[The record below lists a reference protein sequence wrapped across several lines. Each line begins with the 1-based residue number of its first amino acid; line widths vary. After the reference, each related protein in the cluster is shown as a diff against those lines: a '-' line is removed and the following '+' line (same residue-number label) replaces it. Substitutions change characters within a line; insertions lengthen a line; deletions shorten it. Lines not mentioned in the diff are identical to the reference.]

1 MVHYNIKEESVL
13 KIRIKF
19 EKTGSM
25 KFIGHLDLLRYFQKA
40 MRRAE
45 IPIAYSGG
53 YSPHQIM
60 SFASPLGVGLTS
72 EGEYMDIE
80 ITQPISSKEAIRRLN
95 LSMVEGM
102 KISQFRLLDD
112 TSKNAMSIVAGAEY
126 IVYSKKLDEPLLSEK
141 ELAEFLSQPTIL
153 VEKQTKKSVA
163 EIDLK
168 EGIIA
173 GEMRMF
179 QDQNCYYF
187 KVHAGSV
194 QNIKPELILE
204 ALYSYAQKPLSLAS
218 LQVHRLDLY
227 CEQEEQFISLGDL
240 GADIN
245 E

>member
-1 MVHYNIKEESVL
+1 
-13 KIRIKF
+13 
-19 EKTGSM
+19 M

-40 MRRAE
+40 IRRAE

-80 ITQPISSKEAIRRLN
+80 ITQSISSKEAIRRLN
-95 LSMVEGM
+95 LAMVDGM
-102 KISQFRLLDD
+102 KISQFRLLEDS
-112 TSKNAMSIVAGAEY
+112 SKNAMSIVAGADYY
-126 IVYSKKLDEPLLSEK
+126 IYAKNTNEALLSDK
-141 ELAEFLSQPTIL
+141 EVADFLSQPTIL

-168 EGIIA
+168 DGIIL
-173 GEMRMF
+173 GEKRSF
-179 QDQNCYYF
+179 LDHDCYYF

-204 ALYSYAQKPLSLAS
+204 ALYAYTGKPLFLDS

-227 CEQEEQFISLGDL
+227 CEQDEQLISLGGL
-240 GADIN
+240 GVDID

>member
-1 MVHYNIKEESVL
+1 M

-80 ITQPISSKEAIRRLN
+80 ITQPISSKEAVRRLN
-95 LSMVEGM
+95 QAMVEGM
-102 KISQFRLLDD
+102 KISQFRLLED
-112 TSKNAMSIVAGAEY
+112 TSKNAMSIVAGADYY
-126 IVYSKKLDEPLLSEK
+126 IYEKKADQLLLSPK
-141 ELAEFLSQPTIL
+141 EVAEFLSQPSIL
-153 VEKQTKKSVA
+153 VEKQTKKSVT

-168 EGIIA
+168 EGIIL
-173 GEMRMF
+173 GEMRTYLN
-179 QDQNCYYF
+179 QDCYYF

-204 ALYSYAQKPLSLAS
+204 ALYTYVHKPLSLDS

-227 CEQEEQFISLGDL
+227 CEQEGKLISLGDL
-240 GADIN
+240 GVDID

>member
-1 MVHYNIKEESVL
+1 M

-40 MRRAE
+40 IRRAE

-80 ITQPISSKEAIRRLN
+80 ITEKIDTITALKRLN
-95 LSMVEGM
+95 QAMVDGM
-102 KISQFRLLDD
+102 KISQFRQLEDS
-112 TSKNAMSIVAGAEY
+112 SKNAMSIVAGADY
-126 IVYSKKLDEPLLSEK
+126 LIYSKDSTK
-141 ELAEFLSQPTIL
+141 ELFSADELHTFLSQPTIL

-168 EGIIA
+168 EGILL
-173 GEMRMF
+173 GEKRNWNQM
-179 QDQNCYYF
+179 DCYYF
-187 KVHAGSV
+187 KVRAGSV

-204 ALYSYAQKPLSLAS
+204 ALYSFFGITFTSSL

-227 CEQEEQFISLGDL
+227 CEMEDQLISLGDL
-240 GADIN
+240 GVDIN
-245 E
+245 D

>member
-1 MVHYNIKEESVL
+1 M

-40 MRRAE
+40 IRRAE

-53 YSPHQIM
+53 YSPHQVM

-80 ITQPISSKEAIRRLN
+80 ITQSISSKEAIRRLN
-95 LSMVEGM
+95 LAMVDGM
-102 KISQFRLLDD
+102 KISQFRLLEE
-112 TSKNAMSIVAGAEY
+112 TSKNAMSIVAGADY
-126 IVYSKKLDEPLLSEK
+126 CIYAKSTDESLLSEK
-141 ELAEFLSQPTIL
+141 EVAEFLSQPTIL
-153 VEKQTKKSVA
+153 VEKQTKKSVT

-168 EGIIA
+168 EGILL
-173 GEMRMF
+173 GEKRTIKD
-179 QDQNCYYF
+179 QDCYYF

-204 ALYSYAQKPLSLAS
+204 ALYAYVQKPLSLNT

-227 CEQEEQFISLGDL
+227 CERDDSLISLGDL
-240 GADIN
+240 GVDID